1 MAMSCFTVRGVC
13 EGTLAGNWD
22 LDVQWADSRVTSW
35 SLCPGNSLL
44 EWGHDRWFTFIVLN
58 MAKGMECHIYN
69 CLKKDG
75 TICFTLSLTGF
86 VKASGCAGELGPQH
100 GQTARSWDLSL
111 TAGEVEFFNNHAPP
125 LNEVIAF
132 GASWLAFVMINTA
145 RMISW
150 ASQVDQW

>member
-1 MAMSCFTVRGVC
+1 MSCFTVRGVC
-13 EGTLAGNWD
+13 EGSLAGNWD

-44 EWGHDRWFTFIVLN
+44 EWGHDRWFTFIRLN

-69 CLKKDG
+69 CLKKGG

-86 VKASGCAGELGPQH
+86 VKVSGCAGELGPQH

-111 TAGEVEFFNNHAPP
+111 TAREVEFFNNHAPLFKCSHCFWSLLIGLCHDKHCKDDFLSFP
-125 LNEVIAF
+125 GGSVL
-132 GASWLAFVMINTA
+132 
-145 RMISW
+145 
-150 ASQVDQW
+150 